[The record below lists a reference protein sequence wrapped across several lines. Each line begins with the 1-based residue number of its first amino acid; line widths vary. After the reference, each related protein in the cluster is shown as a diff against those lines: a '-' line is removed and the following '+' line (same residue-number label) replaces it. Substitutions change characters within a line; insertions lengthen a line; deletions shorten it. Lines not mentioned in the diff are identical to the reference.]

1 VEKEMTYIA
10 DYDFED
16 ITSPGLDQPFRVI
29 ADPQPNVT
37 YGGVVLNVTPTIT
50 ADKKYVLLRITTS
63 FTQVEIEDFPIPSGV
78 GEQTF
83 PIQLPTLEVAEVLT
97 RVSVPDGGTL
107 LIGGQKIS
115 GESEKQQ
122 GVPILSKIPL
132 IGRLFENRSKSKDEK
147 VLLILVKPT
156 IIIQS
161 EREERAV
168 ATMEKGF

>member
-1 VEKEMTYIA
+1 MA
-10 DYDFED
+10 
-16 ITSPGLDQPFRVI
+16 
-29 ADPQPNVT
+29 
-37 YGGVVLNVTPTIT
+37 
-50 ADKKYVLLRITTS
+50 
-63 FTQVEIEDFPIPSGV
+63 IPSGV

-83 PIQLPTLEVAEVLT
+83 PIQLPVLEVADVRT
-97 RVSVPDGGTL
+97 RVSIPDGGTL

-115 GESEKQQ
+115 DESERQE

-132 IGRLFENRSKSKDEK
+132 IGRLFENRGKSKDEK

-161 EREERAV
+161 EHEERAV

>member
-1 VEKEMTYIA
+1 VETETTYIA
-10 DYDFED
+10 DYEFED
-16 ITSPGLDQPFRVI
+16 ITQAGLEAPTRVI
-29 ADPQPNVT
+29 ADPQPDT
-37 YGGVVLNVTPTIT
+37 ILAGVVLNVTPTIS

-63 FTQVEIEDFPIPSGV
+63 FTRVDFESLEIPSGV

-83 PIQLPTLEVAEVLT
+83 PIQLPVLEVADVRT
-97 RVSVPDGGTL
+97 RVSIPDGGTL
-107 LIGGQKIS
+107 LIGGQKIG
-115 GESEKQQ
+115 GESERQE

-132 IGRLFENRSKSKDEK
+132 IGRLFENRSKIKDEK

-161 EREERAV
+161 EHEERAV